1 MNLRSLHNSR
11 AIEFDQVPVVDKE
24 HFRHILIKSI
34 RSGSRISSLFGVP
47 ESYFSEKSNE
57 LRLIAVLVKD
67 AAVST
72 CSTTVGNSYV
82 SLTPDCAQAQLFE
95 REIWEQY
102 GVEPEGHPF
111 LKPVRF
117 QKPYQDFFSKQENAD
132 IGSTSFFTIEG
143 PEIHEVAVG
152 PVHAGIIEPGHF
164 RFQCHGENVYNLEIS
179 LGYQHRG
186 IERAVLNGPDRKTSY
201 YMETVAG
208 DTTVGH
214 ATAYAQSIEA
224 LTGTRVSKRACAIR
238 AIGLEL
244 ERIANHIGDLGA
256 LSGDIGYLPTKSF
269 CGRIRGNFL
278 NLTADI
284 CGNRFGRGLV
294 VPGGVDYDI
303 PPDLCL
309 ELSENVK
316 GLMKETEGA
325 VTLLWKSNSV
335 LSRFEGT
342 GIVTEKMCMDL
353 GLVGPVA
360 RGCNSSQDIR
370 IDLPVGAYDNE
381 EIAPATQGGGDVF
394 SRAYIRWLEIK
405 HSVDYILTLLK
416 FLPQGDV
423 FSQPAPMHSNKIV
436 ASFVEG
442 WRGEICHTAITNG
455 EGEFIRYKI
464 VDPSFH
470 NWMGLAMVL
479 RNEGISDFPLC
490 NKSFNL
496 SYCGHDL

>member
-1 MNLRSLHNSR
+1 MNLQSLHNSQT
-11 AIEFDQVPVVDKE
+11 IDFGQVPVVDRE
-24 HFRHILIKSI
+24 NFRQILIKNI
-34 RSGSRISSLFGVP
+34 HSGSRLSSLFGVP
-47 ESYFSEKSNE
+47 ESYFFENSDE

-67 AAVST
+67 AAVSV
-72 CSTTVGNSYV
+72 CSTSVGSSYV

-102 GVEPEGHPF
+102 GVEPDGHPF

-117 QKPYQDFFSKQENAD
+117 QKPYQDFVSRQEQAD
-132 IGSTSFFTIEG
+132 IGSTSFFAMEG
-143 PEIHEVAVG
+143 EEIHEVAVG

-164 RFQCHGENVYNLEIS
+164 RFQCHGENVYNLEIA

-186 IERAVLNGPDRKTSY
+186 VERAVLNGPDKKTSY

-214 ATAYAQSIEA
+214 AMAYAQNIEA
-224 LTGTRVSKRACAIR
+224 LTGTKVSKRACAIR

-294 VPGGVDYDI
+294 VPGGVGYDI
-303 PPDLCL
+303 SSGLCL
-309 ELSENVK
+309 ELSENVEK
-316 GLMKETEGA
+316 LMKETEGA
-325 VTLLWKSNSV
+325 VSLLLKSNSV

-342 GIVTEKMCMDL
+342 GIVTERMCVDL

-360 RGCNSSQDIR
+360 RASNSGQDIR
-370 IDLPVGAYDNE
+370 IDLPVGAYDSE
-381 EIAPATQGGGDVF
+381 EIALAVRAGGDVF

-405 HSVDYILTLLK
+405 HSADYILTLLK

-423 FSQPAPMHSNKIV
+423 FFQPAPTHSNKIV
-436 ASFVEG
+436 VSFIEG
-442 WRGEICHTAITNG
+442 WRGEICHTAVTNG
-455 EGEFIRYKI
+455 EGKFIRYKI

-479 RNEGISDFPLC
+479 RNEGISDFPIC